1 MGNELLPSGKILSY
15 MNPEKSIRVRQWA
28 TQILKEY
35 ITKGFV
41 LNDEQIKIGRPF
53 GQNYFDE
60 LLERIQEIRI
70 SERWAYQKIAD
81 IFEQCSCDYD
91 KNSETTKAYYTV
103 VWKNL
108 LPEHGKTEDYRN
120 QDIFS
125 KMIDYAEF
133 AAGNGE
139 LLYMEDWLNILN
151 SCIDGEKG

>member
-1 MGNELLPSGKILSY
+1 MENELLPSGKILPY
-15 MNPEKSIRVRQWA
+15 VNPEKSIRVRQWA

-41 LNDEQIKIGRPF
+41 LNDEQIKNGRPF

-91 KNSETTKAYYTV
+91 KRYIILRY
-103 VWKNL
+103 
-108 LPEHGKTEDYRN
+108 GK
-120 QDIFS
+120 IFC
-125 KMIDYAEF
+125 
-133 AAGNGE
+133 
-139 LLYMEDWLNILN
+139 LNTAKRKIIKTRTYFL
-151 SCIDGEKG
+151 K

>member
-1 MGNELLPSGKILSY
+1 MENELLPSGKILPY
-15 MNPEKSIRVRQWA
+15 VNPEKSIRVRQWA

-41 LNDEQIKIGRPF
+41 LNDEQIKNGRPF

-70 SERWAYQKIAD
+70 SERRAYQKVAD

-91 KNSETTKAYYTV
+91 KNSETSKAYYTSI
-103 VWKNL
+103 WKNL
-108 LPEHGKTEDYRN
+108 LPEHSKTEDHQN
-120 QDIFS
+120 QAIFS

-133 AAGNGE
+133 TAGNGE